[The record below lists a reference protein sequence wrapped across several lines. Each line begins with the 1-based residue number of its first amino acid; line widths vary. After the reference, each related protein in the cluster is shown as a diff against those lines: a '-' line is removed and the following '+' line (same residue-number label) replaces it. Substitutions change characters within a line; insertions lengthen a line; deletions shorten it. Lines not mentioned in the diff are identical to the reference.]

1 MKTFSVADA
10 RKNLPALMHM
20 AEKGKPVMITRRNSP
35 AVVVISEASYRAL
48 SDRKQG
54 FTEFLSKW
62 QDDLNRL
69 KLDGGE
75 GVLIDR
81 VAKGVMRG

>member
-20 AEKGKPVMITRRNSP
+20 AEKGEPVMITRRNSP

-69 KLDGGE
+69 NLDGGE

>member
-20 AEKGKPVMITRRNSP
+20 AEKGEPVMITRRNSP
-35 AVVVISEASYRAL
+35 AVVVMSEASYRAL
-48 SDRKQG
+48 SDHKQG

-69 KLDGGE
+69 NLDGGE

>member
-20 AEKGKPVMITRRNSP
+20 AESGEPIMITRRNSP

-48 SDRKQG
+48 SDRKRG
-54 FTEFLSKW
+54 FTEFLSEW
-62 QDDLNRL
+62 QSNLKGLN
-69 KLDGGE
+69 LDGGE
-75 GVLIDR
+75 GVLFNR
-81 VAKGVMRG
+81 FANSTTRE